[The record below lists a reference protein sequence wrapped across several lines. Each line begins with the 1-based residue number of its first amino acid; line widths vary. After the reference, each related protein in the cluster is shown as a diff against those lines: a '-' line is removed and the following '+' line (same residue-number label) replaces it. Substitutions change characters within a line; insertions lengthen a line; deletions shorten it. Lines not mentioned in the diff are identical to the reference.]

1 MTRVRVTHVSVNKM
15 PAKTYKIGT
24 TSPDNKT
31 KKEQSSVW
39 HSILVG
45 SGKGSNKYVKQQ
57 LEEGKYQ
64 KVKSA
69 MVEAMKIK
77 SKKKKGKK

>member
-1 MTRVRVTHVSVNKM
+1 M

-24 TSPDNKT
+24 TSPDNET
-31 KKEQSSVW
+31 KKDSSSVW
-39 HSILVG
+39 HSILIG
-45 SGKGSNKYVKQQ
+45 SGKGSNKYIKQQ

-69 MVEAMKIK
+69 MIEAIEAMKIK

>member
-1 MTRVRVTHVSVNKM
+1 MAHKLLELIKNE
-15 PAKTYKIGT
+15 KIT
-24 TSPDNKT
+24 FNNKT
-31 KKEQSSVW
+31 KKDSGSVW
-39 HSILVG
+39 HNILIG
-45 SGKGSNKYVKQQ
+45 SGRGSNKYVKQQ